1 MLINIPFR
9 RNASIFVKYLTKYN
23 NAFIS
28 KKTPDAAYT
37 RQGYINRNV

>member
-23 NAFIS
+23 NAFKS
-28 KKTPDAAYT
+28 KKPLSQQMHG
-37 RQGYINRNV
+37 RG